1 MQKYKIMGVEVHSI
15 GGGERYTSVVIGT
28 QDGVLIVT
36 QDREG
41 IGYIEHTRMGEE
53 VQKMYGNRLTSQ
65 VVEVREYRT
74 GGGGSRRRGL

>member
-1 MQKYKIMGVEVHSI
+1 MGAEVRRTR
-15 GGGERYTSVVIGT
+15 GGQGHTSVVIGT

-53 VQKMYGNRLTSQ
+53 VQKMYGNRLTGQ